1 MPASPEVR
9 RSNESPSARCG
20 RCGYDL
26 TGLAT
31 RSRCP
36 ECGARGA
43 GGSARDADSLAR
55 SSYSTIV
62 SVIWRSAVVVV
73 AQVGFLIVAISII
86 RTFPVWFAI
95 PAAAATVVGVWFR
108 TSVEMDPD
116 RDSGG
121 PFRRVRHVVRIVILL
136 GASGLVVVALLPG
149 LPGGSMIEAG
159 SITVV
164 FVVGVV
170 ATLFGRRTAWWLQD
184 DLAQRNLEAAPW
196 AFLLTIAGV
205 VLVLG
210 SHFAGLL
217 PPGGISAT
225 GPKLALAVFIGAL
238 GWGAIVLFADVL
250 IFASSVRSLLHRAH
264 HEDLEAR
271 RDARQAEA
279 ERDFEERVRGMNG
292 DGTT

>member
-9 RSNESPSARCG
+9 RSNESRSAKCG
-20 RCGYDL
+20 RCEYDL
-26 TGLAT
+26 TGLAK

-36 ECGARGA
+36 ECGARDA
-43 GGSARDADSLAR
+43 GGRVRDADSLAR

-62 SVIWRSAVVVV
+62 GVIWRAGVIAI
-73 AQVGFLIVAISII
+73 AQIGFLVVAISII
-86 RTFPVWFAI
+86 RTFPVWFVI

-108 TSVEMDPD
+108 TSREMDPE

-121 PFRRVRHVVRIVILL
+121 PFRRIRLVVRIVILL
-136 GASGLVVVALLPG
+136 GAAGLVVVALLPG
-149 LPGGSMIEAG
+149 VPGRAMIEAG

-164 FVVGVV
+164 LVTGVV
-170 ATLFGRRTAWWLQD
+170 ATVFGGRTAWWLQD
-184 DLAQRNLEAAPW
+184 DLAQGNLEAAPW
-196 AFLLTIAGV
+196 AFLLTIGGV

-217 PPGGISAT
+217 PPGGIAAT
-225 GPKLALAVFIGAL
+225 GPKLALAAFIGAI

-250 IFASSVRSLLHRAH
+250 VFASSVRSLLHRAH

-271 RDARQAEA
+271 RDARLAEA
-279 ERDFEERVRGMNG
+279 EKDFDEHVRRM
-292 DGTT
+292 DG